1 MTIST
6 LSVTRTG
13 DIATMNVKQS
23 PMNKQHIVH
32 GRNNGR
38 LYAAYQ
44 EQLEINKKL
53 LSAINQT
60 IGWVES
66 TGGCEESIR
75 MLRKAIS
82 EVKS

>member
-6 LSVTRTG
+6 LSVTKTG
-13 DIATMNVKQS
+13 DIATMGVKQ
-23 PMNKQHIVH
+23 HVVH
-32 GRNNGR
+32 ARSNGR
-38 LYAAYQ
+38 VYAAYQ

-75 MLRKAIS
+75 MLKKALL
-82 EVKS
+82 EVQS

>member
-13 DIATMNVKQS
+13 DTATMKVNRCKQVLVS
-23 PMNKQHIVH
+23 ARQQ
-32 GRNNGR
+32 GRC
-38 LYAAYQ
+38 YAAYQ
-44 EQLEINKKL
+44 AQLEINIML
-53 LSAINQT
+53 MQAINQT

-75 MLRKAIS
+75 LLR
-82 EVKS
+82 EVRDEVQL